1 MSRLSSPISPI
12 TQLPPSGDVLL
23 ERVTSR
29 AVETPDVQAERE
41 GIDLGGE
48 QEPTPVGVSR
58 RASTISSLRKPP
70 IRVVKPFDFRVITL
84 IMPSAVFGL
93 LARLGLDAL
102 ATYPGQSIFPLA
114 WVQAAGC
121 FAMGGLLGLREPISE
136 FYPELYIALTSGFC
150 GSLTTFSS
158 WQLDVFLAW
167 SNKTT
172 PGGYSRI
179 WIYDIMD
186 GLTRLLFTLAISLAA
201 LSLGFKITTETAP
214 ALQRLVRKSKGPPS
228 QLTHILISIISILIY
243 VLTIPM
249 YFVLS
254 PSFRVKATA
263 ALLFSFPGAF
273 LRYFLS
279 VHLNKLHTTIPPGTL
294 TANTLGCFLLAAFH
308 VLERSKGG
316 RLSGTSCAMLVG
328 LSDGFCG
335 CLTTVSTYAAE
346 LRTLPRWKAWRYGL
360 LSIVLGQIAMVL
372 VIGSA
377 EWSGAVHERSTC
389 I

>member
-1 MSRLSSPISPI
+1 
-12 TQLPPSGDVLL
+12 
-23 ERVTSR
+23 
-29 AVETPDVQAERE
+29 
-41 GIDLGGE
+41 
-48 QEPTPVGVSR
+48 
-58 RASTISSLRKPP
+58 
-70 IRVVKPFDFRVITL
+70 
-84 IMPSAVFGL
+84 MPSAVFGL

-172 PGGYSRI
+172 PGGYPRI

-186 GLTRLLFTLAISLAA
+186 GLTRLLFTLAISLAS
-201 LSLGFKITTETAP
+201 LSFGYKITTETAP
-214 ALQRLVRKSKGPPS
+214 TLQRLVRKNKGPPS
-228 QLTHILISIISILIY
+228 QLIHIIISTISVLIY
-243 VLTIPM
+243 ALTIPM

-254 PSFRVKATA
+254 PSFRTKATA

-279 VHLNKLHTTIPPGTL
+279 VRLNKLHATIPPGTL
-294 TANTLGCFLLAAFH
+294 VANTLGCFLLAAFH
-308 VLERSKGG
+308 VLERSSSG
-316 RLSGTSCAMLVG
+316 RISGTSCAILVG

-372 VIGSA
+372 VVGSA
-377 EWSGAVHERSTC
+377 EWSEAVHESQTC
-389 I
+389 TS